1 MIKRLRIKFVCINMT
16 IVTIMLCVIFGLVL
30 HFTSVSMEKESI
42 EMMQSVALDPL
53 QLGTPGKGASGVRLP
68 YFALQLGPG
77 GELLASGGGYYDLTD
92 RALLNELIS
101 LSSVQKT
108 GVLSDY
114 GLRYVRVVTP
124 TMQCIVFADMSSEIN
139 TINNLL
145 QNCLL
150 IGAASF
156 IIFLMISILLARWAV
171 KPVAVAWEQQRQFV
185 SNASH
190 ELKTPLTVILSN
202 AQMLAE
208 NVEDPELRKR
218 MTASILTV
226 SQQMKDLV
234 TKLLNSAQV
243 DQGIG
248 AMQFSA
254 VDLSHTVTNALLPF
268 AVLKH
273 ELRTYFRSL
282 TAYVF
287 GAFLLLFIGIGSVLY
302 NLQAA
307 VSNFEFV
314 LGFSCLVF
322 VVIVPIL
329 TMRVIAEERK
339 QKTDQL
345 LYSLPITTT
354 QVVLGKYLALLVVY
368 LIPLAIISL
377 YPLIF
382 SQYGDVYLLTAYGSI
397 LAFFIL
403 GAALI
408 ALGVFIS
415 SLTENQGFA
424 AGIGIAVILLNYY
437 SVSLSQSVSSTAF
450 GSLVALAALIVALGF
465 IIKHL
470 TKNNPMVWTICIAL
484 YAAMLIAY
492 WVDHTKFGG
501 LLPIIMTTL
510 SLFERF
516 YVFVNGVFDVTGI
529 VYYLTVIVFFL
540 FLSVQSLEKRRYN

>member
-1 MIKRLRIKFVCINMT
+1 M
-16 IVTIMLCVIFGLVL
+16 TIMLCVIFGLVL

-53 QLGTPGKGASGVRLP
+53 QLGIPGKGASGVRLP

-268 AVLKH
+268 APIFYEQGM
-273 ELRTYFRSL
+273 ELDSVVQDDIWVQGSQPHL
-282 TAYVF
+282 IQVVNI
-287 GAFLLLFIGIGSVLY
+287 LLDNAQKYGVEHGHTRVTLRQQGKK
-302 NLQAA
+302 
-307 VSNFEFV
+307 
-314 LGFSCLVF
+314 SCL
-322 VVIVPIL
+322 L
-329 TMRVIAEERK
+329 TVANEGKALSGQELKNIFKRFYRADAARERTGSYGLGLSIAE
-339 QKTDQL
+339 
-345 LYSLPITTT
+345 
-354 QVVLGKYLALLVVY
+354 
-368 LIPLAIISL
+368 
-377 YPLIF
+377 
-382 SQYGDVYLLTAYGSI
+382 
-397 LAFFIL
+397 
-403 GAALI
+403 
-408 ALGVFIS
+408 
-415 SLTENQGFA
+415 
-424 AGIGIAVILLNYY
+424 
-437 SVSLSQSVSSTAF
+437 
-450 GSLVALAALIVALGF
+450 
-465 IIKHL
+465 
-470 TKNNPMVWTICIAL
+470 
-484 YAAMLIAY
+484 
-492 WVDHTKFGG
+492 
-501 LLPIIMTTL
+501 
-510 SLFERF
+510 
-516 YVFVNGVFDVTGI
+516 GI
-529 VYYLTVIVFFL
+529 VQAHRGKIWAESKDGVNTFL
-540 FLSVQSLEKRRYN
+540 IQLPTTSVKP

>member
-1 MIKRLRIKFVCINMT
+1 MIKRLRIKFVCIKMT

-185 SNASH
+185 ANASH

-234 TKLLNSAQV
+234 TKLLSSAQV

-254 VDLSHTVTNALLPF
+254 VDLSHTVSNALLPF
-268 AVLKH
+268 APIFYEQGM
-273 ELRTYFRSL
+273 ELDSVVQDDIWVQGSQPHL
-282 TAYVF
+282 IQVVNI
-287 GAFLLLFIGIGSVLY
+287 LLDNAQKYGVEHGHTRVTLRQQGKK
-302 NLQAA
+302 
-307 VSNFEFV
+307 
-314 LGFSCLVF
+314 SCL
-322 VVIVPIL
+322 L
-329 TMRVIAEERK
+329 TVANEGKALSGQELKNIFKRFYRADAARERTGSYGLGLSIAE
-339 QKTDQL
+339 
-345 LYSLPITTT
+345 
-354 QVVLGKYLALLVVY
+354 
-368 LIPLAIISL
+368 
-377 YPLIF
+377 
-382 SQYGDVYLLTAYGSI
+382 
-397 LAFFIL
+397 
-403 GAALI
+403 
-408 ALGVFIS
+408 
-415 SLTENQGFA
+415 
-424 AGIGIAVILLNYY
+424 
-437 SVSLSQSVSSTAF
+437 
-450 GSLVALAALIVALGF
+450 
-465 IIKHL
+465 
-470 TKNNPMVWTICIAL
+470 
-484 YAAMLIAY
+484 
-492 WVDHTKFGG
+492 
-501 LLPIIMTTL
+501 
-510 SLFERF
+510 
-516 YVFVNGVFDVTGI
+516 GI
-529 VYYLTVIVFFL
+529 VQAHRGKIWAESKDGVNTFL
-540 FLSVQSLEKRRYN
+540 IQLPTTSVKP

>member
-1 MIKRLRIKFVCINMT
+1 MIKRLRIKFVCINMA

-185 SNASH
+185 ANASH

-268 AVLKH
+268 APIFYEQGM
-273 ELRTYFRSL
+273 ELDSVVQDDIWVQGSQPHL
-282 TAYVF
+282 IQVVNI
-287 GAFLLLFIGIGSVLY
+287 LLDNAQKYGVEHGHTRVTLRQQGKK
-302 NLQAA
+302 
-307 VSNFEFV
+307 
-314 LGFSCLVF
+314 SCL
-322 VVIVPIL
+322 L
-329 TMRVIAEERK
+329 TVANEGKALSGQELKNIFKRFYRADAARERTGSYGLGLSIAE
-339 QKTDQL
+339 
-345 LYSLPITTT
+345 
-354 QVVLGKYLALLVVY
+354 
-368 LIPLAIISL
+368 
-377 YPLIF
+377 
-382 SQYGDVYLLTAYGSI
+382 
-397 LAFFIL
+397 
-403 GAALI
+403 
-408 ALGVFIS
+408 
-415 SLTENQGFA
+415 
-424 AGIGIAVILLNYY
+424 
-437 SVSLSQSVSSTAF
+437 
-450 GSLVALAALIVALGF
+450 
-465 IIKHL
+465 
-470 TKNNPMVWTICIAL
+470 
-484 YAAMLIAY
+484 
-492 WVDHTKFGG
+492 
-501 LLPIIMTTL
+501 
-510 SLFERF
+510 
-516 YVFVNGVFDVTGI
+516 GI
-529 VYYLTVIVFFL
+529 VQAHRGKIWAESKDGVNTFL
-540 FLSVQSLEKRRYN
+540 IQLPTTSVKP

>member
-53 QLGTPGKGASGVRLP
+53 QLGIPGKGASGVRLP

-268 AVLKH
+268 APIFYEQGM
-273 ELRTYFRSL
+273 ELDSVVQDDIWVQGSQPHL
-282 TAYVF
+282 IQVVNI
-287 GAFLLLFIGIGSVLY
+287 LLDNAQKYGVEHGHTRVTLRQQGKK
-302 NLQAA
+302 
-307 VSNFEFV
+307 
-314 LGFSCLVF
+314 SCL
-322 VVIVPIL
+322 L
-329 TMRVIAEERK
+329 TVANEGKALSGQELKNIFKRFYRADAARERTGSYGLGLSIAE
-339 QKTDQL
+339 
-345 LYSLPITTT
+345 
-354 QVVLGKYLALLVVY
+354 
-368 LIPLAIISL
+368 
-377 YPLIF
+377 
-382 SQYGDVYLLTAYGSI
+382 
-397 LAFFIL
+397 
-403 GAALI
+403 
-408 ALGVFIS
+408 
-415 SLTENQGFA
+415 
-424 AGIGIAVILLNYY
+424 
-437 SVSLSQSVSSTAF
+437 
-450 GSLVALAALIVALGF
+450 
-465 IIKHL
+465 
-470 TKNNPMVWTICIAL
+470 
-484 YAAMLIAY
+484 
-492 WVDHTKFGG
+492 
-501 LLPIIMTTL
+501 
-510 SLFERF
+510 
-516 YVFVNGVFDVTGI
+516 GI
-529 VYYLTVIVFFL
+529 VQAHRGKIWAESKDGVKTFL
-540 FLSVQSLEKRRYN
+540 IQLPTTSVKP

>member
-145 QNCLL
+145 QNSLL

-185 SNASH
+185 ANASH

-234 TKLLNSAQV
+234 TKLLSSAQV

-254 VDLSHTVTNALLPF
+254 VDLSHTVSNALLPF
-268 AVLKH
+268 APIFYEQGM
-273 ELRTYFRSL
+273 ELDSVVQDDIWVQGSQPHL
-282 TAYVF
+282 IQVVNI
-287 GAFLLLFIGIGSVLY
+287 LLDNAQKYGVEHGHTRVTLRQQGKK
-302 NLQAA
+302 
-307 VSNFEFV
+307 
-314 LGFSCLVF
+314 SCL
-322 VVIVPIL
+322 L
-329 TMRVIAEERK
+329 TVANEGKALSGQELKNIFKRFYRADAARDRTGSYGLGLSIAE
-339 QKTDQL
+339 
-345 LYSLPITTT
+345 
-354 QVVLGKYLALLVVY
+354 
-368 LIPLAIISL
+368 
-377 YPLIF
+377 
-382 SQYGDVYLLTAYGSI
+382 
-397 LAFFIL
+397 
-403 GAALI
+403 
-408 ALGVFIS
+408 
-415 SLTENQGFA
+415 
-424 AGIGIAVILLNYY
+424 
-437 SVSLSQSVSSTAF
+437 
-450 GSLVALAALIVALGF
+450 
-465 IIKHL
+465 
-470 TKNNPMVWTICIAL
+470 
-484 YAAMLIAY
+484 
-492 WVDHTKFGG
+492 
-501 LLPIIMTTL
+501 
-510 SLFERF
+510 
-516 YVFVNGVFDVTGI
+516 GI
-529 VYYLTVIVFFL
+529 VQAHRGKIWAESKDGVNTFL
-540 FLSVQSLEKRRYN
+540 IQLPTTSVKP

>member
-53 QLGTPGKGASGVRLP
+53 QLGIPGKGASGVRLP

-268 AVLKH
+268 APIFYEQGM
-273 ELRTYFRSL
+273 ELDSVVQDDIWVQGSQPHL
-282 TAYVF
+282 IQVVNI
-287 GAFLLLFIGIGSVLY
+287 LLDNAQKYGVEHGHTRVTLRQQGKK
-302 NLQAA
+302 
-307 VSNFEFV
+307 
-314 LGFSCLVF
+314 SCL
-322 VVIVPIL
+322 L
-329 TMRVIAEERK
+329 TVANEGKALSGQELKNIFKRFYRADAAQERTGSYGLGLSIAE
-339 QKTDQL
+339 
-345 LYSLPITTT
+345 
-354 QVVLGKYLALLVVY
+354 
-368 LIPLAIISL
+368 
-377 YPLIF
+377 
-382 SQYGDVYLLTAYGSI
+382 
-397 LAFFIL
+397 
-403 GAALI
+403 
-408 ALGVFIS
+408 
-415 SLTENQGFA
+415 
-424 AGIGIAVILLNYY
+424 
-437 SVSLSQSVSSTAF
+437 
-450 GSLVALAALIVALGF
+450 
-465 IIKHL
+465 
-470 TKNNPMVWTICIAL
+470 
-484 YAAMLIAY
+484 
-492 WVDHTKFGG
+492 
-501 LLPIIMTTL
+501 
-510 SLFERF
+510 
-516 YVFVNGVFDVTGI
+516 GI
-529 VYYLTVIVFFL
+529 VQAHRGKIWAESKDGVNTFL
-540 FLSVQSLEKRRYN
+540 IQLPTTSVKP

>member
-92 RALLNELIS
+92 RALLNELVS

-185 SNASH
+185 ANASH

-234 TKLLNSAQV
+234 TKLLSSAQV

-254 VDLSHTVTNALLPF
+254 VDLSHTVSNALLPF
-268 AVLKH
+268 APIFYEQGM
-273 ELRTYFRSL
+273 ELDSVVQDDIWVQGSQPHL
-282 TAYVF
+282 IQVVNI
-287 GAFLLLFIGIGSVLY
+287 LLDNAQKYGVEHGHTRVTLRQQGKK
-302 NLQAA
+302 
-307 VSNFEFV
+307 
-314 LGFSCLVF
+314 SCL
-322 VVIVPIL
+322 L
-329 TMRVIAEERK
+329 TVANEGKALSGQELKNIFKRFYRADAARERTGSYGLGLSIAE
-339 QKTDQL
+339 
-345 LYSLPITTT
+345 
-354 QVVLGKYLALLVVY
+354 
-368 LIPLAIISL
+368 
-377 YPLIF
+377 
-382 SQYGDVYLLTAYGSI
+382 
-397 LAFFIL
+397 
-403 GAALI
+403 
-408 ALGVFIS
+408 
-415 SLTENQGFA
+415 
-424 AGIGIAVILLNYY
+424 
-437 SVSLSQSVSSTAF
+437 
-450 GSLVALAALIVALGF
+450 
-465 IIKHL
+465 
-470 TKNNPMVWTICIAL
+470 
-484 YAAMLIAY
+484 
-492 WVDHTKFGG
+492 
-501 LLPIIMTTL
+501 
-510 SLFERF
+510 
-516 YVFVNGVFDVTGI
+516 GI
-529 VYYLTVIVFFL
+529 VQAHRGKIWAESKDGVNTFL
-540 FLSVQSLEKRRYN
+540 IQLPTTSVKP

>member
-53 QLGTPGKGASGVRLP
+53 QLGIPGKGASGVRLP

-185 SNASH
+185 ANASH

-268 AVLKH
+268 APIFYEQGM
-273 ELRTYFRSL
+273 ELDSVVQDDIWVQGSQPHL
-282 TAYVF
+282 IQVVNI
-287 GAFLLLFIGIGSVLY
+287 LLDNAQKYGVEHGHTRVTLRQQGKK
-302 NLQAA
+302 
-307 VSNFEFV
+307 
-314 LGFSCLVF
+314 SCL
-322 VVIVPIL
+322 L
-329 TMRVIAEERK
+329 TVANEGKALSGQELKNIFKRFYRADAARGRTGSYGLGLSIAE
-339 QKTDQL
+339 
-345 LYSLPITTT
+345 
-354 QVVLGKYLALLVVY
+354 
-368 LIPLAIISL
+368 
-377 YPLIF
+377 
-382 SQYGDVYLLTAYGSI
+382 
-397 LAFFIL
+397 
-403 GAALI
+403 
-408 ALGVFIS
+408 
-415 SLTENQGFA
+415 
-424 AGIGIAVILLNYY
+424 
-437 SVSLSQSVSSTAF
+437 
-450 GSLVALAALIVALGF
+450 
-465 IIKHL
+465 
-470 TKNNPMVWTICIAL
+470 
-484 YAAMLIAY
+484 
-492 WVDHTKFGG
+492 
-501 LLPIIMTTL
+501 
-510 SLFERF
+510 
-516 YVFVNGVFDVTGI
+516 GI
-529 VYYLTVIVFFL
+529 VQAHRGKIWAESKDGVNTFL
-540 FLSVQSLEKRRYN
+540 IQLPTTSVKP